1 MALISRES
9 IVGIVW
15 VVILGFTLWF
25 FNYLNRQNVFS
36 RNMIITAEFT
46 EIISMGKGTAVYIG
60 GLEVGVVTAIYK
72 EGDQILLDLDI
83 DPDIRLPKN
92 THVMALQP
100 SVLGGEAVNL
110 IYEGRCTE
118 NCLESGDRIK
128 GRALTYIDETGEA
141 IGKAVSKY
149 DTTASAEKYGK
160 LLDNVIAMVKKTEQ
174 STKSFSKTLN
184 KSGKKGVSDLAY
196 YQKMTADLKKKDINA
211 LLDSLN
217 QQTASL
223 KAQNYGKTITD
234 ARGSIK
240 KLDGQITKV
249 GGVLG
254 TANNKIDSVSIL
266 IDKYTK
272 EGILAKLLNDKD
284 FKDSIQLK
292 VQDIDGLIKRIKAHP
307 ERYLKLGK

>member
-15 VVILGFTLWF
+15 TGIFVFLLWF

-46 EIISMGKGTAVYIG
+46 EIIALGKGTSVYIG

-83 DPDIRLPKN
+83 DPNIRLPKN
-92 THVMALQP
+92 TRVMAIQP
-100 SVLGGEAVNL
+100 SFLGGESIKL
-110 IYEGRCTE
+110 IYEGACTE
-118 NCLESGDRIK
+118 NCLESGARVS
-128 GRALTYIDETGEA
+128 GRAITYIDETGEA
-141 IGKAVSKY
+141 IGKAVTKY
-149 DTTASAEKYGK
+149 DTTASAEKYGE
-160 LLDNVIAMVKKTEQ
+160 LLDNVMSMVTKTKA
-174 STKSFSKTLN
+174 STQKISNTLN
-184 KSGKKGVSDLAY
+184 KSGKKGVSDIAY
-196 YQKMTADLKKKDINA
+196 YEKMTADLKKKDINA
-211 LLDSLN
+211 LLEKLN
-217 QQTASL
+217 KQTADL

-234 ARGSIK
+234 ARGSIQ
-240 KLDGQITKV
+240 KLDGQLSKV
-249 GGVLG
+249 EGMMDK
-254 TANNKIDSVSIL
+254 ANNKIDSVSIL

-292 VQDIDGLIKRIKAHP
+292 VQNVDELIKRIKSHP